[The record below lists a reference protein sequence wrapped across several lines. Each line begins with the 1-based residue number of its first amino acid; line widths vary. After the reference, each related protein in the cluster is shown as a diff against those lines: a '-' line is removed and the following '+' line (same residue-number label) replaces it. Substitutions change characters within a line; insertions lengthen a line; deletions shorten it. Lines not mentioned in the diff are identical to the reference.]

1 MLICIRQNATFR
13 LNYPLHSILT
23 HQCFRLKHRK
33 TSNNLQNQFIHN
45 TTIIPIHNIDE
56 DTMYSG
62 LKKTR
67 TSSLCHKHRTNISL
81 IYVSKMARTYYKETN
96 ITGET
101 WHGRPHQQ
109 HNTHPSIKRSGCS
122 NCYNI
127 NTALVSYATSL
138 QYESTPHKQQYNHA
152 PKHVFKRN
160 ANVSY
165 DVDNEGF
172 PPRSITRKKNNR
184 NHRQWPS
191 LPYYTQHIISIIR
204 RLYNSII
211 FQPRQIPKTDRGKA
225 NIKIETSYNQEI

>member
-1 MLICIRQNATFR
+1 
-13 LNYPLHSILT
+13 
-23 HQCFRLKHRK
+23 
-33 TSNNLQNQFIHN
+33 
-45 TTIIPIHNIDE
+45 
-56 DTMYSG
+56 
-62 LKKTR
+62 
-67 TSSLCHKHRTNISL
+67 
-81 IYVSKMARTYYKETN
+81 MARNYYKETK

-101 WHGRPHQQ
+101 WHRRPYQQ
-109 HNTHPSIKRSGCS
+109 HNTHPSIKRSDCS
-122 NCYNI
+122 NRYNI

-138 QYESTPHKQQYNHA
+138 QYESTPHEQQYNHA
-152 PKHVFKRN
+152 PKHAFKRN

-225 NIKIETSYNQEI
+225 NIKIETSYNQEIKEQLQLNNTALMSTISQRFRAFQTVILQIVKGLVHLLVISANQNNTN